1 MHHLPIVR
9 RDTLRFFQKVT
20 ATDPATKTKKLPE
33 DVFRQ
38 ALRFKTKQHHEFK
51 EFLSEI
57 RATVISEN
65 G

>member
-38 ALRFKTKQHHEFK
+38 ALRFKTKQNHEFK
-51 EFLSEI
+51 EL
-57 RATVISEN
+57 
-65 G
+65 